1 MSRTTVT
8 PAAAD
13 FDVVEIEVAV
23 PQGRV
28 ITYDHRLLCSALG
41 VTDPAC
47 VAVETDG
54 LGSALVT
61 IYKRPPLAGLPEP
74 DPLTDLV
81 MDADGYITVGRYH
94 DGEPARMR
102 LYEPGSGAQRAA
114 IFGTTGA
121 GKSRALQLILA
132 AEKRSGICTWLADLK
147 YGQSVPEARGNVDWH
162 VTTPEDAIRM
172 LRAAVAVALDRMQRY
187 AAMGRSSFFAGRPDP
202 LLTIRIDEANRLLE
216 DGAPYRQEAAY
227 LIKEIGRTGRSVG
240 VGVSLS
246 AQAGHVEELGGSDTL
261 RGMLKEGDTVLLRWS
276 SGMMAS
282 LVSDGLLPDGV
293 SLVPIPRLD
302 GPPTLRSRF
311 DAGRGARPHGAST
324 AGMAYLLG
332 SPRPSVL
339 MRFFRVGSL
348 IPVDGL
354 DPAILALY
362 GTGTPTPLETAS
374 HPVAGGAYAN
384 RGGAIILA
392 PPRPGAASAP
402 QPPTPGG
409 PAAAH
414 ATPGTPP
421 DVPEHTTGEGA
432 VQPSAG
438 EGPPGHL
445 AGPDAPIAQGSGK
458 PSGTTATSRIKAVI
472 AAAGGTF
479 TKSEIVAALKDDG
492 GRPLSASRVGAVLSE
507 LTGEG
512 TLISPERGR
521 YKLP

>member
-1 MSRTTVT
+1 MARTATVA
-8 PAAAD
+8 PEAAAN

-23 PQGRV
+23 PPGRV

-54 LGSALVT
+54 LGKALVT

-74 DPLTDLV
+74 DPVRDLV

-121 GKSRALQLILA
+121 GKSRALQLVLA

-147 YGQSVPEARGNVDWH
+147 MGQSVPEARGQVDWH
-162 VTTPEDAIRM
+162 VTTPEDTIRM
-172 LRAAVAVALDRMQRY
+172 LRAAVAVALDRMKRY
-187 AAMGRSSFFAGRPDP
+187 AAMGRSSFFAGMPDP

-227 LIKEIGRTGRSVG
+227 LIKEIGRAGRSVG

-311 DAGRGARPHGAST
+311 DAAHGTRVRGSST

-332 SPRPSVL
+332 SHRPATL

-348 IPVDGL
+348 IPADGL
-354 DPAILALY
+354 DPSILALY
-362 GTGTPTPLETAS
+362 GDGDPMRLETAS
-374 HPVAGGAYAN
+374 HAVAGGAYGS
-384 RGGAIILA
+384 RGGAVLLN
-392 PPRPGAASAP
+392 PPRPEAA
-402 QPPTPGG
+402 
-409 PAAAH
+409 PAAQPE
-414 ATPGTPP
+414 PGDPTVQLPAAGAEQHLAGAGAQ
-421 DVPEHTTGEGA
+421 EHGA
-432 VQPSAG
+432 
-438 EGPPGHL
+438 GPGAPGHL
-445 AGPDAPIAQGSGK
+445 PGPDAPITQGGK
-458 PSGTTATSRIKAVI
+458 AGGSATATSRIKAVI
-472 AAAGGTF
+472 KAAGGSL
-479 TKSEIVAALKDDG
+479 TKAEIVAALKDDG
-492 GRPLSASRVGAVLSE
+492 GRVLSSSRVGAVLSE

-512 TLISPERGR
+512 TLLSPQRGT